1 MKKILA
7 IAALSALSLPAFAQ
21 GYHHRDDS
29 STPRID
35 QRQANQERRIQEGLA
50 NGTLTR
56 HEAARLERGQARIR
70 QMERRALAN
79 GRMTPYERA
88 EIERAQDQQS
98 RRIAQLT
105 HDRDYSYN
113 GYRY

>member
-7 IAALSALSLPAFAQ
+7 ITVLSALALPAFAQ
-21 GYHHRDDS
+21 YTS
-29 STPRID
+29 PRIE
-35 QRQANQERRIQEGLA
+35 QRQANQERRIQEGIA
-50 NGTLTR
+50 NGSLTP

-70 QMERRALAN
+70 QMERQARAN
-79 GRMTPYERA
+79 GVVTRFEMI
-88 EIERAQDQQS
+88 EIDRELDRQS
-98 RRIAQLT
+98 SRIARAT